1 MIKTTRVLLTL
12 LFLSLGS
19 QVSATHVSYTAYTPA
34 GSSFPLPSESTAS
47 LGPLGLKTLSSNMII
62 HQLKDANADWYDP
75 KNHHR
80 TYLKGESTKFTSFL
94 RNGNEVMDLFDHNDT
109 NGLMRGTD
117 VTLSDW
123 NRHHNTNG
131 DEMHV
136 QNYMFNIKW
145 NDDPKCR
152 AEVRNNTKKQ
162 HMVAFSGSLDEGYDF
177 IANKSAMLEDER
189 HDSKKWLDVLIKPG
203 ESKCISVEGYANGV
217 IFIAHAASVQTP
229 TQLQRR
235 LLMEDVAAMV
245 GEQTHE
251 LSQMFGEES
260 ISPIEEIIT
269 RLLCLVGTEVLKK
282 VSDAGGGGFVG
293 SELIDNI
300 GLITSKNI
308 KFDYKQHCPSGRPSD
323 SVILD
328 LAQRY
333 GTHVG
338 LEIMENIS
346 KTIPEKK
353 LKGWHKSL
361 GKVVA
366 ISKGILTVGDLYI
379 YRYKLQKDFLEN
391 YDNYSPNIYI
401 SEMFTELPDYITKL
415 ESKDDAIFGE
425 WGGTYYNTS
434 SDEFL
439 ATTDENNHLSNHRM
453 IVSCMLDT
461 KNTNCLK
468 NEKAEGDVYILSV
481 TPSYVVTGYISKK
494 QDKAKYGESLHS
506 PTATRIAWPR
516 MWIEQLQDNHA
527 TKDEGEQYILSSKYR
542 GSGAGAY
549 KAMMSKKLKLVKD
562 LSRYT
567 HYMNFAKR
575 GMAVYEF
582 YQAETPMF
590 AGSIKK
596 ARIKIKKEKIWE
608 KFKEKDC
615 KWRFCPEQY
624 RVILDYN
631 DYLNPYG
638 LIIPQMWVDKGWV
651 RSDDAHQQCANFPRA
666 CKDEFGNWLPQAN
679 LIKYR
684 EKNCKWARKP
694 NYFMKVDTKEVNF
707 FCAPIHNA
715 FKSHHYEPSAGYSY
729 TKYESV
735 PFPWIPHWYSD
746 GMKYELEQ
754 REFSESLK
762 P

>member
-1 MIKTTRVLLTL
+1 MIKTTRTLLTL

-19 QVSATHVSYTAYTPA
+19 QVSATHEKSVVFTPA
-34 GSSFPLPSESTAS
+34 GPSFPLPSESTAS

-162 HMVAFSGSLDEGYDF
+162 HMAAFSGSLDEGYDF

-260 ISPIEEIIT
+260 ISPIAEIIT
-269 RLLCLVGTEVLKK
+269 RIICLAGTEALKK
-282 VSDAGGGGFVG
+282 IPHAGFIG

-300 GLITSKNI
+300 GLITKKTKN
-308 KFDYKQHCPSGRPSD
+308 FDYNQYCPLGRPSD
-323 SVILD
+323 SATYD
-328 LAQRY
+328 LVQRY

-346 KTIPEKK
+346 KTIPKDK
-353 LKGWHKSL
+353 LEGWYKNL
-361 GKVVA
+361 GTVVA

-415 ESKDDAIFGE
+415 ESKDDAIFGKWDE
-425 WGGTYYNTS
+425 TYYNTS

-461 KNTNCLK
+461 ENTNCLK
-468 NEKAEGDVYILSV
+468 NKKAEADVYILSV

-494 QDKAKYGESLHS
+494 QDKAKYGELMHS
-506 PTATRIAWPR
+506 PAATRIAWPR
-516 MWIEQLQDNHA
+516 LWIEQLLDNHA
-527 TKDEGEQYILSSKYR
+527 TKEEDEQYLLSSKYR
-542 GSGAGAY
+542 SSGAGAY
-549 KAMMSKKLKLVKD
+549 KAMMSKKVKLVND

-567 HYMNFAKR
+567 HKINFAKR
-575 GMAVYEF
+575 GMADYEF
-582 YQAETPMF
+582 FQYETPMF
-590 AGSIKK
+590 ASSSKPGLNY
-596 ARIKIKKEKIWE
+596 KINRRSFEHDAQCRLLYQVYWGEDRWAYLQDEKSCQQCLQKEYESMREDSTMEYWCVQSGYFPVFGE
-608 KFKEKDC
+608 W
-615 KWRFCPEQY
+615 KWS
-624 RVILDYN
+624 D
-631 DYLNPYG
+631 DPYG
-638 LIIPQMWVDKGWV
+638 RRIYSKKLCYRNGGICKG
-651 RSDDAHQQCANFPRA
+651 
-666 CKDEFGNWLPQAN
+666 G
-679 LIKYR
+679 
-684 EKNCKWARKP
+684 
-694 NYFMKVDTKEVNF
+694 
-707 FCAPIHNA
+707 
-715 FKSHHYEPSAGYSY
+715 
-729 TKYESV
+729 
-735 PFPWIPHWYSD
+735 
-746 GMKYELEQ
+746 
-754 REFSESLK
+754 
-762 P
+762 